1 VASPPASCAPRGTE
15 RWVPEREVGGAE
27 ATLELRPV
35 GSGSSSTQSM
45 DIVVSGFDIPHD
57 GYLIL
62 LTGPFYARPHMP
74 DLRARPS
81 CARRR
86 QLTHAHAPGI
96 HGEDQPRE
104 TVPWEQPVPGGTF
117 SVAVSHFPPGR
128 CGAALKPL
136 SRETRICP
144 VLRGDV
150 TP

>member
-1 VASPPASCAPRGTE
+1 
-15 RWVPEREVGGAE
+15 
-27 ATLELRPV
+27 
-35 GSGSSSTQSM
+35 M

-62 LTGPFYARPHMP
+62 LTGPFYARHLMP
-74 DLRARPS
+74 ELRARPS

-117 SVAVSHFPPGR
+117 SVAVSHFPPRTVRR
-128 CGAALKPL
+128 CPETPSLAKPG
-136 SRETRICP
+136 SVPCCE
-144 VLRGDV
+144 V
-150 TP
+150 T